1 MGNLLDT
8 NADEREDAV
17 LLPDMEECFARW
29 SRLDETLST
38 MSSVLTWNRR

>member
-1 MGNLLDT
+1 MGNLLDA

-17 LLPDMEECFARW
+17 LLQGMEECFARW